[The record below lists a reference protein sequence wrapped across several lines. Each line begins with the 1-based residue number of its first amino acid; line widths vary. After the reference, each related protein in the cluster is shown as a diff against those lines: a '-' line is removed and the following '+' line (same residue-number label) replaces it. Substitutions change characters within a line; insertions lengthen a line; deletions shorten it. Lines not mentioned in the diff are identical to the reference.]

1 MNSEST
7 YNWMWCGIVKN
18 IKLLKVLIEERALV
32 RLLKTIGNKE
42 YHTRELLKT
51 LGGYG
56 YGHKLL
62 LKAHNDKLVERRI
75 IKNRRY
81 NKLTKKGK
89 QVINMAKQPRV

>member
-1 MNSEST
+1 MNSESS

-32 RLLKTIGNKE
+32 RFLETIGNKE
-42 YHTRELLKT
+42 YHTREPLKT

-62 LKAHNDKLVERRI
+62 LKAHNGDTTSLQKR
-75 IKNRRY
+75 KAGN
-81 NKLTKKGK
+81 
-89 QVINMAKQPRV
+89 

>member
-1 MNSEST
+1 MNFEST
-7 YNWMWCGIVKN
+7 CNWMWCGIVKN
-18 IKLLKVLIEERALV
+18 IKLLKVLIEERDLV
-32 RLLKTIGNKE
+32 RLLKTVGNKE

-56 YGHKLL
+56 YGHKLM
-62 LKAHNDKLVERRI
+62 LKAHNDGLVKRRI

-89 QVINMAKQPRV
+89 QVINMAKQPKV

>member
-1 MNSEST
+1 M
-7 YNWMWCGIVKN
+7 KN
-18 IKLLKVLIEERALV
+18 IKLFRVLIEEKALV

-42 YHTRELLKT
+42 YHTRELLKM

-56 YGHKLL
+56 YGRTLL
-62 LKAHNDKLVERRI
+62 LKAHNDGLVERRI
-75 IKNRRY
+75 IRRY